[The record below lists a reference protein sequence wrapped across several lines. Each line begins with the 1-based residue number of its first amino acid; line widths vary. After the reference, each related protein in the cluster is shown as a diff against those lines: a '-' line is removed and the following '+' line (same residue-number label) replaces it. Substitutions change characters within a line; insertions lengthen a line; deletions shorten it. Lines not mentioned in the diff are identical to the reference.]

1 MPEEKRAITGRLIR
15 RDEDDRSFDRAFWQ
29 RQGSEAIFA
38 AMWEMVQEVRLFRGQ
53 DANESRLD
61 RSVQRI
67 VRREI

>member
-1 MPEEKRAITGRLIR
+1 MPEKRRAITGRLIR
-15 RDEDDRSFDRAFWQ
+15 REEDDRSFDRAFWQ

-38 AMWEMVQEVRLFRGQ
+38 AAWEMVQEVRLFRGP
-53 DANESRLD
+53 DADESRLD